1 LFISIALTVIIFSHT
16 FSCPELYIKTNSMIQ
31 IWLSILLVYFSFL
44 HFISYVCLPY
54 AIAVI
59 TNYHRFSGW
68 SQKWSS
74 LPLSHSGGCCFF
86 FHYTGTLNFVPRE
99 YLAISSS
106 IFYCDNLVM
115 LLASGKMQPGMLLDM
130 TTPRAALFT
139 QLSSPNSNRVK
150 VEKVCKD
157 QIPFHTMN
165 STFLHDPIVSKQH
178 LVKSPQLIML
188 QHLLI
193 SL

>member
-1 LFISIALTVIIFSHT
+1 
-16 FSCPELYIKTNSMIQ
+16 
-31 IWLSILLVYFSFL
+31 
-44 HFISYVCLPY
+44 
-54 AIAVI
+54 
-59 TNYHRFSGW
+59 
-68 SQKWSS
+68 
-74 LPLSHSGGCCFF
+74 
-86 FHYTGTLNFVPRE
+86 
-99 YLAISSS
+99 
-106 IFYCDNLVM
+106 M